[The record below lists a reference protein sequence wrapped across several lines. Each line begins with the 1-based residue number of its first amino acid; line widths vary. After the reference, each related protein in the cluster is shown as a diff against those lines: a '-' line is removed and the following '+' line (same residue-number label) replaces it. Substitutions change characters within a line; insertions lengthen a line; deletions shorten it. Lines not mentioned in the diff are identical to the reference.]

1 MYKNIGAY
9 YISDG
14 EVMLSE
20 TFNGLDS
27 DRVIYE
33 VIRVINGKVLFLEDH
48 MKRLEYSLDKVSIVA
63 DVNVIKDE
71 IIHLISI
78 NEQMDKNIKL
88 DVIEGHY
95 RIYFMESYYPNEE
108 LYKTGVATTAV
119 KLQRHNPTV
128 KQLDM
133 DYKHHIEMI
142 KGDQFFEVLLINL
155 NDKITE
161 GSRANLVFVKDNTLY
176 SAPLEE
182 ILTGITFEN
191 VIKMSQTLGL
201 NIQYE
206 SVGITELDEMEGCF
220 LTGTSLGVLPI
231 KSIDH
236 HIYDS
241 ANHPIVLKL
250 IQAYTTQMN

>member
-9 YISDG
+9 YIGDG
-14 EVMLSE
+14 KVMLSE
-20 TFNGLDS
+20 TFNGLKS
-27 DRVIYE
+27 DRIIYE
-33 VIRVINGKVLFLEDH
+33 VMRVLNGQVLFLEDH
-48 MKRLEYSLDKVSIVA
+48 MNRLEYSLNQVSIVA
-63 DVNVIKDE
+63 DVNAIKE
-71 IIHLISI
+71 QVLHLVSI

-88 DVIEGHY
+88 DVIEGRY

-108 LYKTGVATTAV
+108 LYKEGVVTTAV

-128 KQLDM
+128 KQLNM
-133 DYKHHIEMI
+133 DYKRHIEMI
-142 KGDQFFEVLLINL
+142 KDNQFFEVLLINQ

-161 GSRANLVFVKDNTLY
+161 GSRANLVFFKDNTLY

-182 ILTGITFEN
+182 ILTGITFKN

-201 NIQYE
+201 KIQYE

-250 IQAYTTQMN
+250 IQAYTSQMN